1 MSHESDGIEGTQD
14 LSLSSEDK
22 EIEAGQRLVFERPED
37 TALHTRTVADPAN
50 GSSQMELFVAP
61 EPLIDDELTR
71 AADEFSAH
79 ADRVQQE
86 SYLPSRAHET
96 RSPNI
101 VDAFLFGVLMILGLL
116 ITTGFLGVALH
127 LHWFGMKSFS
137 ESQND
142 TRLALGSQLLIYL
155 IGLAGAVPLFQMVWH
170 KGFLDGVHWHGSTAS
185 RLRGRLIVTA
195 VGCNLIAVVGNYL
208 LPFPQHAPIDKLFST
223 TGDAWMLFV
232 FGVTIAP
239 FFEEMIFRGF
249 LLPAMATA
257 WDWSMERMTDRASHG
272 VDAEGDPI
280 WSGAAMVFA
289 ALVVS
294 APFAL
299 MHAAQV
305 GNSWGPVSLLYCV
318 SLVLCAV
325 RLVTKSLAASTL
337 VHAAYNFMLF
347 SVMLVETG
355 GFRHLDKM

>member
-1 MSHESDGIEGTQD
+1 MNEAINDPGSDGSELPGWQAPVTNPTPVDIESREEQTA
-14 LSLSSEDK
+14 
-22 EIEAGQRLVFERPED
+22 EIEDAGHE
-37 TALHTRTVADPAN
+37 ALR
-50 GSSQMELFVAP
+50 QMELFAVP
-61 EPLIDDELTR
+61 
-71 AADEFSAH
+71 ADAVPPVFH
-79 ADRVQQE
+79 DRNV
-86 SYLPSRAHET
+86 LPVKVHTT
-96 RSPNI
+96 RSPNV
-101 VDAFLFGVLMILGLL
+101 VDAFLFGVLMVLGLL

-127 LHWFGMKSFS
+127 FHWFGLRSFNEAQS
-137 ESQND
+137 D

-155 IGLAGAVPLFQMVWH
+155 VGLTGAVPLFQMVWG
-170 KGFLDGVHWHGSTAS
+170 KGFFAGIHWNEGVAFRNKGKLVLTAF
-185 RLRGRLIVTA
+185 
-195 VGCNLIAVVGNYL
+195 GCNLIAVVGNYV

-223 TGDAWMLFV
+223 AGDAWMLFV

-239 FFEEMIFRGF
+239 FFEEMMFRGF

-257 WDWSMERMTDRASHG
+257 WDWSVERMTQTEPRPI
-272 VDAEGDPI
+272 DAEGNPV
-280 WSGAAMVFA
+280 WSVAAMVFA

-318 SLVLCAV
+318 SLILCAV
-325 RLVTKSLAASTL
+325 RLWTRSLAASTL

-355 GFRHLDKM
+355 GFRHLEKM